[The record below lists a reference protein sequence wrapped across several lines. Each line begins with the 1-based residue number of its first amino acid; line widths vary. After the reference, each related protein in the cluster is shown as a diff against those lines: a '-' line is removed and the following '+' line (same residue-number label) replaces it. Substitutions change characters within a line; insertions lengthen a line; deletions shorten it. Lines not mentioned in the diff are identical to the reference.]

1 MGNNFK
7 FIVNNKIDIVMTDGL
22 FRSNIQ
28 DLTDEYIGIS
38 VPVLQGKYL
47 PIRKGERVE
56 VLYYIDKDI
65 YGFNTVVL
73 GKKIDKVF
81 IVLLA
86 HPKKVKMVQRRNY
99 VRILISLEINC
110 AVIDKEKDKT
120 NNQYDFF
127 SATTV
132 DISGGGVSIIS
143 DRSFRYADQIMLT
156 IPLATENI
164 TVVGKVVRVNKKDDG
179 KNIYGLSYI
188 NIDNNS
194 RDRLISFIFHKMR
207 DSMKKGVGGEM

>member
-1 MGNNFK
+1 
-7 FIVNNKIDIVMTDGL
+7 MTDGL

-110 AVIDKEKDKT
+110 AVIDKEKNKT
-120 NNQYDFF
+120 NNQYEFF
-127 SATTV
+127 SATTL
-132 DISGGGVSIIS
+132 DLSGGGVSIIS

-156 IPLATENI
+156 IPLAAEDI
-164 TVVGKVVRVNKKDDG
+164 TVAGKVVRVNKKDDG

-188 NIDNNS
+188 NIDNRS

-207 DSMKKGVGGEM
+207 DSMRKGVGGEM

>member
-1 MGNNFK
+1 MDNDFK

-28 DLTDEYIGIS
+28 DLTDQYIGIS

-56 VLYYIDKDI
+56 VLYYLDKDI

-86 HPKKVKMVQRRNY
+86 QPKKVKIVQRRNF
-99 VRILISLEINC
+99 VRILISLEVTC
-110 AVIDKEKDKT
+110 AIVDKEKDRN
-120 NNQYDFF
+120 NNQYEFF
-127 SATTV
+127 NATTM
-132 DISGGGVSIIS
+132 DLSGGGVSIVS
-143 DRSFRYADQIMLT
+143 DRSFRYADQIMIT
-156 IPLATENI
+156 IPLVGESI
-164 TVVGKVVRVNKKDDG
+164 TLMGKVVRVDKKDGG
-179 KNIYGLSYI
+179 KNIYGLSYF
-188 NIDNNS
+188 NVENRA
-194 RDRLISFIFHKMR
+194 RDKLISFIFEKMR
-207 DSMKKGVGGEM
+207 HSMRKDAGGGI